1 MSNKDSYKRKHKYL
15 DDKITKLE
23 KTNSYNRD
31 LITNLKKKKLKLKDQ
46 MVSDTRSIGRYDKE
60 FKNALASVVR

>member
-1 MSNKDSYKRKHKYL
+1 MSNKDSYKRKHRYL

-23 KTNSYNRD
+23 KTNSYNRE

-46 MVSDTRSIGRYDKE
+46 MVSDTRSIGAYNKE
-60 FKNALASVVR
+60 MRNALAIGS

>member
-1 MSNKDSYKRKHKYL
+1 MSNKDSYARKHKYL

-23 KTNSYNRD
+23 KTNSYNRE

-46 MVSDTRSIGRYDKE
+46 MVSDTRQIGKYDKE
-60 FKNALASVVR
+60 FKNALAIGS

>member
-1 MSNKDSYKRKHKYL
+1 MSNKDSYERRHRYL
-15 DDKITKLE
+15 DNQITRLE

-46 MVSDTRSIGRYDKE
+46 MVSDTRSIGKYNKE
-60 FKNALASVVR
+60 FKNALAIGS

>member
-1 MSNKDSYKRKHKYL
+1 MSNKDSYARKHKYL

-46 MVSDTRSIGRYDKE
+46 MVSDTRSIGKYDKE
-60 FKNALASVVR
+60 FKNALAIGS

>member
-1 MSNKDSYKRKHKYL
+1 MPNKDSYKRRHRYL

-60 FKNALASVVR
+60 FKNALAIGS

>member
-1 MSNKDSYKRKHKYL
+1 MPNKDSYERRHRYL

-46 MVSDTRSIGRYDKE
+46 MVSDTRSIGKYNKE
-60 FKNALASVVR
+60 FKNALAIGS

>member
-23 KTNSYNRD
+23 KTNSYNRE

-60 FKNALASVVR
+60 FKNALAIGS

>member
-1 MSNKDSYKRKHKYL
+1 MSSKDSYARKHKYL

-23 KTNSYNRD
+23 KTNSYNRE

-46 MVSDTRSIGRYDKE
+46 MVSDTRQIGKYDKE
-60 FKNALASVVR
+60 FKNALAIGS

>member
-1 MSNKDSYKRKHKYL
+1 MSNKDSYARRHRYL

-46 MVSDTRSIGRYDKE
+46 MVSDTRSIGKYNKE
-60 FKNALASVVR
+60 FKNALAVGS

>member
-1 MSNKDSYKRKHKYL
+1 MSNKDSYKRKHRYL
-15 DDKITKLE
+15 DEQITKLE

-46 MVSDTRSIGRYDKE
+46 MVSDTRSIGKYNKE
-60 FKNALASVVR
+60 FRNALAIGS

>member
-1 MSNKDSYKRKHKYL
+1 MSNKDSYKRKHRYL
-15 DDKITKLE
+15 DEQITKLE

-46 MVSDTRSIGRYDKE
+46 MVSDTRQIGKYDKE
-60 FKNALASVVR
+60 FKNALAIGS

>member
-1 MSNKDSYKRKHKYL
+1 MSNKDSYARKHKYL

-23 KTNSYNRD
+23 KTNSYNRE

-46 MVSDTRSIGRYDKE
+46 MVSDTRSIGAYNKE
-60 FKNALASVVR
+60 MRNALAIGS

>member
-1 MSNKDSYKRKHKYL
+1 MSNKDSYKRKHRYL
-15 DDKITKLE
+15 DEQITKLE

-46 MVSDTRSIGRYDKE
+46 MVSDTRSIGKYNKE
-60 FKNALASVVR
+60 FKSALAIGS

>member
-1 MSNKDSYKRKHKYL
+1 MSNKDSYKRKHRYL

-23 KTNSYNRD
+23 KTNSYNRE

-46 MVSDTRSIGRYDKE
+46 MVSDTRSIGKYNKE
-60 FKNALASVVR
+60 FKNALAIGS

>member
-23 KTNSYNRD
+23 KTNSYNRH

-46 MVSDTRSIGRYDKE
+46 MVSDTRSIGKYQG
-60 FKNALASVVR
+60 V